1 MLLLALREVLNP
13 LFPVIP
19 PVIRLVRIIFTEF
32 PVAIKMDLQPSPFSF
47 SLLVSVARG
56 KRDNSLFF
64 TILIGVLFIDN
75 SGETRYIFLTR
86 IYIYIYVADGNGID
100 RFLENKLNILIR

>member
-64 TILIGVLFIDN
+64 TILIDN

-86 IYIYIYVADGNGID
+86 IYIYIYVAGGNGID